1 LLTGVAEDRRFCNP
15 RVRRHRR
22 KKNQNTNKTQ
32 LLIFKKGLKITVFL
46 GVLVAAA
53 LSSSNFLGFI
63 TRPDRLVVVGVLSS
77 LGVEVTAGVAGVAG
91 VNAAAATAFAP
102 DILASL
108 AGAAAVGV
116 MVGVDAAAF
125 ALTLASLAG
134 GAGDSSAFLLDPFLV
149 LTIGAGA

>member
-1 LLTGVAEDRRFCNP
+1 
-15 RVRRHRR
+15 VRRHRR

-77 LGVEVTAGVAGVAG
+77 LGVEVTAGVAGV
-91 VNAAAATAFAP
+91 NAAAATAFAP